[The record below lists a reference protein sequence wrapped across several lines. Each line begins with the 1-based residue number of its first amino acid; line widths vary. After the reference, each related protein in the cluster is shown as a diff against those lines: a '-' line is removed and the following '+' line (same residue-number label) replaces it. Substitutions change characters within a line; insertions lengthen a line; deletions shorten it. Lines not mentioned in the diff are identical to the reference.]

1 MQRVWILISGKSYAG
16 KDTVADEFV
25 KHVPGKRASFAVLA
39 KEEFCAQTH
48 LDITRMLCDRDYK
61 ERHRKQLI
69 AYAMGKRAVDPD
81 YFVRALEAQLAN
93 EPLVIISDYR
103 FPSEADYLRSRENLQ
118 VFCVR
123 VVASSESRRERGWI
137 ANPSIDDGVSECNLD
152 GGTFDLC
159 VINNG
164 SLEHLR
170 EFEICSFAAHF
181 MNRYK
186 TAD

>member
-1 MQRVWILISGKSYAG
+1 MWDGATNDLGNSLMTVSAG
-16 KDTVADEFV
+16 N
-25 KHVPGKRASFAVLA
+25 
-39 KEEFCAQTH
+39 
-48 LDITRMLCDRDYK
+48 I
-61 ERHRKQLI
+61 
-69 AYAMGKRAVDPD
+69 PD
-81 YFVRALEAQLAN
+81 LW
-93 EPLVIISDYR
+93 
-103 FPSEADYLRSRENLQ
+103 
-118 VFCVR
+118 
-123 VVASSESRRERGWI
+123 SS
-137 ANPSIDDGVSECNLD
+137 SIDDGVSECNLD